1 MLHACFVI
9 NDYNFLITHRLDL
22 LKNLA
27 KQINVTVICDI
38 KKNDENKI
46 KDLDEFNIKIIKIR
60 RRNGIFDFL
69 RYRKDLIS
77 KLNNNFTH
85 VFFVTLEQSFFGA
98 LIAKKPC
105 AWKLYFIISGLG
117 HNFFK
122 LDFKSL
128 LIKNL
133 QKYYFKSAFKKN
145 LINGIIYQNCEDKAL
160 FADFYKEY
168 PQKEYLIKGNGIN
181 LIDFPYIQRNFK
193 NLNFCYT
200 GRLVHSKGI
209 EKLLD
214 AHALIVEKYP
224 ERKIK
229 LIICGI
235 YDLNDDDKI
244 SISTLQRLRNSED
257 ISFYENLE
265 HSKVIKVLE
274 RASIFVLPSARE
286 GISKAALEA
295 ASTGMPIVAA
305 NTDGTKD
312 VVQHNTNGLIY
323 EYRNK
328 NGLLNSLEHIIN
340 LREEE
345 LEAFSRASREFIKSD
360 FSSEIITQKYLEII
374 L

>member
-27 KQINVTVICDI
+27 KQINVTVICDV

-98 LIAKKPC
+98 LIARKFYEP
-105 AWKLYFIISGLG
+105 KLFFIISGLG

-122 LDFKSL
+122 KDYRSVV
-128 LIKNL
+128 IKNL
-133 QKYYFKSAFKKN
+133 QKSIFSSVFRNN
-145 LINGIIYQNCEDKAL
+145 LIEGIIYQNREDMSL
-160 FADFYKEY
+160 FGSLYKNY
-168 PQKEYLIKGNGIN
+168 PQKEYVIKGNGIN
-181 LIDFPYIQRNFK
+181 LIDFPFFNRDFK

-209 EKLLD
+209 DKLLQ
-214 AHALIVEKYP
+214 AHALIKDKYP
-224 ERKIK
+224 QKKIG
-229 LIICGI
+229 LIICGM
-235 YDLNDDDKI
+235 YDSNDKDRI
-244 SISTLQRLRNSED
+244 SNATLQRLRDSKE
-257 ISFYENLE
+257 IFFYEDLE
-265 HSKVIKVLE
+265 HSKVVNALE
-274 RASIFVLPSARE
+274 NSSVFVLPSTRE

-295 ASTGMPIVAA
+295 ASTGMPIIAA

-312 VVQHNTNGLIY
+312 VVKHNINGLIY
-323 EYRNK
+323 EHTNE
-328 NGLLNSLEHIIN
+328 NGLLSSLERMVN
-340 LREEE
+340 LNEKE
-345 LEAFSRASREFIKSD
+345 LGDFSKASRELVESQ
-360 FSSEIITQKYLEII
+360 FSIEIITKKYLEII

>member
-46 KDLDEFNIKIIKIR
+46 KHLNDFNIKIIKIQ

-69 RYRKDLIS
+69 RYRRDLIS

>member
-27 KQINVTVICDI
+27 KQINITVICDV
-38 KKNDENKI
+38 KKIDENKI
-46 KDLDEFNIKIIKIR
+46 KHLDEFNIKIIKIQ

-69 RYRKDLIS
+69 RYRKDLVS

-98 LIAKKPC
+98 LIAKKSC
-105 AWKLYFIISGLG
+105 ASRLFFIISGLG

-122 LDFKSL
+122 QDFKSL

-133 QKYYFKSAFKKN
+133 QKYFFKSAFKRS
-145 LINGIIYQNCEDKAL
+145 LIDGIIYQNCEDKAL
-160 FADFYKEY
+160 FAHLYKGY

-181 LIDFPYIQRNFK
+181 LIDFPFIQRNFK
-193 NLNFCYT
+193 DINFCYT

-214 AHALIVEKYP
+214 AHALIKERYP

-229 LIICGI
+229 LIICGV

-257 ISFYENLE
+257 ILFYENLE

-274 RASIFVLPSARE
+274 HASIFVLPSARE

-312 VVQHNTNGLIY
+312 VVQHNSNGLIY

-328 NGLLNSLEHIIN
+328 NGLLNSLEHIMN
-340 LREEE
+340 LREED